1 MEICK
6 NGNSEKRYLGKMD
19 IGEMDIGRHENL
31 EKFKPGKKEIVKMDI
46 RKNDIWGNWENCKF
60 GKM

>member
-1 MEICK
+1 MQIWK
-6 NGNSEKRYLGKMD
+6 NGNKKKL
-19 IGEMDIGRHENL
+19 I
-31 EKFKPGKKEIVKMDI
+31 PGKKKIVKLDI

>member
-1 MEICK
+1 MQSLKNATLMRCKFGKLQICK
-6 NGNSEKRYLGKMD
+6 NKIWKNGNKKKL
-19 IGEMDIGRHENL
+19 IA
-31 EKFKPGKKEIVKMDI
+31 GKKEIVKMDI